1 MSPPPQPC
9 PRLVI
14 DPHLIPCPDFAAADY
29 AFICD
34 ALKSANNLS
43 NDDAVARLTQD
54 WTTRNAKDRDIWD
67 AQTRADQDAVDLA
80 KKKMEQAT
88 ADARIVLEKEKET
101 EKKEKDKK
109 RPKLGNFDPLLKV
122 VKEADPILH
131 PYAQKQLSDYKYC
144 PLWYFTKMS
153 ATEASTIVNTL
164 APDTLNLQQDSGS
177 GSLSFQASS
186 TIKPSKNALA
196 DKDLSWSQFSYAY
209 AWFLRAIDAA
219 NWPKPTIQMFA
230 SMFLSLTLHACRK
243 TGDQF
248 VSSIYMR
255 GVEPIVLRLAELCKR
270 MRMYTTNLL
279 YFSYFFFLNQ
289 QARQD
294 AGLPYSNNAFRQRA
308 NGEKTLLVYA
318 DDTRRQWHRDIEEG
332 NCAPNLATIVPER
345 LENISN
351 ELYDKSK
358 GSITKVRLLFWV

>member
-9 PRLVI
+9 PRLII

-29 AFICD
+29 AFIRD

-54 WTTRNAKDRDIWD
+54 WTARNSKDRDIWD
-67 AQTRADQDAVDLA
+67 AQARADQDAVDLA
-80 KKKMEQAT
+80 KKKTEQAT
-88 ADARIVLEKEKET
+88 ADARMVLEKEKET

-153 ATEASTIVNTL
+153 ASEASTIVNTL

-177 GSLSFQASS
+177 GSLSFQSSS

-209 AWFLRAIDAA
+209 AWFLHAIDAA

-230 SMFLSLTLHACRK
+230 SMFLSLTLHA
-243 TGDQF
+243 
-248 VSSIYMR
+248 
-255 GVEPIVLRLAELCKR
+255 
-270 MRMYTTNLL
+270 
-279 YFSYFFFLNQ
+279 
-289 QARQD
+289 
-294 AGLPYSNNAFRQRA
+294 FRQRA

-318 DDTRRQWHRDIEEG
+318 NDTRRQWHRDIEEG

-351 ELYDKSK
+351 ELYNKSK
-358 GSITKVRLLFWV
+358 GLVAKVHLLF